1 MNRITKSLLGS
12 LISATILFS
21 LISISLIYASEPCS
35 AFQFSIKNRRSSP
48 GRQPHKPVYSAP
60 KKSTASHFAYRQR
73 SLKASNRTN
82 RIPYTAGFYSFPLYG
97 GNQYSPLSRSA
108 ISRGNYPSNI
118 TAYDAEFR
126 NSRRPAAGTNVSQTG
141 VNQTPGD
148 LTPDLAPTPATI
160 ANQHFQNSPQQI
172 VNSHFDLQQRLL
184 GSRATPLIK
193 STPAASNLQGHAE
206 KAFREGSYNDAAYYC
221 DQAVKADPYN
231 GLMHLFCSQC
241 NFAIGKYSIAIQM
254 LEKATGLLHQSQW
267 GYIAGHYETFYGQ
280 DDYVAH
286 TRSLA
291 DYLKRRQDDNRAR
304 TLLGY
309 HYGCLGYKTTA
320 SKLFHQSLQTYPN
333 DELAQRLIPIF
344 GDADYAS
351 TVVKQIQAP
360 TPDLLDE
367 PTAIPMGVEQAY
379 GNRVIYLTPEQT
391 VLDSPI
397 EELPAP
403 EEMFFN
409 EESSAESVLIPALE
423 SPR

>member
-1 MNRITKSLLGS
+1 MSRIVKSLPSGLF
-12 LISATILFS
+12 SATPLFS
-21 LISISLIYASEPCS
+21 LITLSLVFTTEPCS
-35 AFQFSIKNRRSSP
+35 AFQFSIKTRRSSL
-48 GRQPHKPVYSAP
+48 GRQPHKPIYSAP
-60 KKSTASHFAYRQR
+60 KQSTASHWAYRQR
-73 SLKASNRTN
+73 TPQNSNRTN
-82 RIPYTAGFYSFPLYG
+82 RIPYAVGFYSFPLHG
-97 GNQYSPLSRSA
+97 GKQYSPLSRSA
-108 ISRGNYPSNI
+108 FSRGNYPSHI
-118 TAYDAEFR
+118 TAYDSEFR
-126 NSRRPAAGTNVSQTG
+126 SSGQPAVQTGVSQTG
-141 VNQTPGD
+141 VNF
-148 LTPDLAPTPATI
+148 TPDLAPTPATI
-160 ANQHFQNSPQQI
+160 TNKHFQNSPQQVI
-172 VNSHFDLQQRLL
+172 DSRFDLQQRLL
-184 GSRATPLIK
+184 ESRATPLIK
-193 STPAASNLQGHAE
+193 SASAASNLQGHAE
-206 KAFREGSYNDAAYYC
+206 KAFRKGNYDDAAYYC

-241 NFAIGKYSIAIQM
+241 NFAIGKYSVALQM
-254 LEKATGLLHQSQW
+254 LEKATGLLPESQW
-267 GYIAGHYETFYGQ
+267 GYIAQHYETFYGQ

-367 PTAIPMGVEQAY
+367 PTAPQIGVEQAY

-391 VLDSPI
+391 ELESPI
-397 EELPAP
+397 EGLPAP
-403 EEMFFN
+403 EETFFKQG
-409 EESSAESVLIPALE
+409 SSARSVLLPSLE
-423 SPR
+423 SPHER